1 MEATEKRD
9 RRRGAFEVLCKTA
22 EDIASWFLPFVMV
35 DGVAQSM
42 RAFLM
47 ESTDLRGPWE
57 CLWHKVG
64 KLRAQHTARFLLT
77 SARVGTREVDV
88 ILIHSNTA
96 CGLEIPKM

>member
-1 MEATEKRD
+1 MVQLFEIKSKILKFLRKRAVKSLRAVNMEATEKRD

-64 KLRAQHTARFLLT
+64 KLRARIQHGSF
-77 SARVGTREVDV
+77 
-88 ILIHSNTA
+88 
-96 CGLEIPKM
+96 